1 MKIIDIVPDW
11 KETFEHH
18 EGVGTTTEENF
29 LIEYELNGKIAME
42 NLFDITYGMGTAS
55 VKANFYCGPSVG
67 NNETSDIIY
76 ITDYMKKI
84 CDELHIKCYIDASEN
99 YHILEG
105 FEEDHGRALRAYKKI
120 KDRISQD
127 FEIDTEL

>member
-11 KETFEHH
+11 KETFIHH
-18 EGVGTTTEENF
+18 EGVGDVTEENF
-29 LIEYELNGKIAME
+29 MNEYELNGKIAME
-42 NLFDITYGMGTAS
+42 NMFETTYGMGT
-55 VKANFYCGPSVG
+55 VNVEANFYCGPSIG
-67 NNETSDIIY
+67 DGETSDIIY
-76 ITDYMKKI
+76 ITEYMKKI

-105 FEEDHGRALRAYKKI
+105 YENNEGRAQRAYKKI

-127 FEIDTEL
+127 FKIDE